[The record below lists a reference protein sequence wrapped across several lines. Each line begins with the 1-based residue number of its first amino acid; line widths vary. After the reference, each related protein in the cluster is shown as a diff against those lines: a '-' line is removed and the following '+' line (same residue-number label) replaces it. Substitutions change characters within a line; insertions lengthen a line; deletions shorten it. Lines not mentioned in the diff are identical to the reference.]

1 MTRVLITGFITIDFI
16 AHVEGFPST
25 MVPEQAKELDVACG
39 GRAANQAMALTAIES
54 EVALLARVGSD
65 EHATLLTDELLEIG
79 VGTEFVQQSP
89 SMTGIRLIAEQAD
102 GTRQVNVFRGANDY
116 LSVDDLN
123 RRAESIRE
131 FAVVGVTTEPAG
143 AISVRALEIAEAA
156 GIPTVL
162 THAPSA
168 KPVTDRVLA
177 AAGVVI
183 TSDTTCSGLLDP
195 GVAREHP
202 EAALRALIQ
211 RGARS
216 AVLLTRTRAILA
228 IGDDI
233 REVAS
238 PGRLDTEDAV
248 DAFAAGLMQGLAAG
262 DGMEPSVLRG
272 VRTANL
278 LVD

>member
-79 VGTEFVQQSP
+79 VGTEFVQQPP